1 MADTEKITLNMSVVD
16 LGQIDLLVSEGYF
29 SSRTDCIRTA
39 IRNLL
44 SEHAPQVKE
53 TVARGSFVI
62 GALIYSRSD
71 LEEKRLKGI
80 RMSVKVLGVF
90 ALASDVTPE
99 LALSTIES
107 IEVHGAFKASDE
119 VKKALAARI
128 KQ

>member
-44 SEHAPQVKE
+44 TEHAPQVKE
-53 TVARGSFVI
+53 TVARRSFTI
-62 GALIYSRSD
+62 GALILGRSD

-80 RMSVKVLGVF
+80 RLNIKFLGLFVL
-90 ALASDVTPE
+90 ANDVTPE
-99 LALSTIES
+99 LALATIES

-128 KQ
+128 K